1 MKKQTEQHSQ
11 TISQAEE
18 AAYQIEDEKSS
29 FKCLIYASII
39 SADNDKYT
47 EEQKQEVIRRFDKE
61 KGLNQDWNYVL
72 EPVDSTGKLA
82 KLFEL

>member
-1 MKKQTEQHSQ
+1 MKKQTGQHKK
-11 TISQAEE
+11 TIETAEK

-47 EEQKQEVIRRFDKE
+47 EEQKQEVIRRFNKE

-72 EPVDSTGKLA
+72 EPVDSTGRLA